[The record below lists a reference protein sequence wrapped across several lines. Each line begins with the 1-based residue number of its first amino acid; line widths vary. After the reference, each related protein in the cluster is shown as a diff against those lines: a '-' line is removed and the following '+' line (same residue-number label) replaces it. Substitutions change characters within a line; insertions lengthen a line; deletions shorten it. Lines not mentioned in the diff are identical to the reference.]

1 MSLCDAISKRVI
13 TLCQERQIS
22 KEDLQGWVNA
32 DRDMV
37 RAVIKGQDQLIS
49 LDLLDNI
56 CFALGTTRVGFFEDN
71 LSDVG

>member
-22 KEDLQGWVNA
+22 KEDLQGWMNA

-37 RAVIKGQDQLIS
+37 RAVIKGQDQVVS

-56 CFALGTTRVGFFEDN
+56 CVSLGTTRVGFFEHN
-71 LSDVG
+71 LF